1 MPLLSAFKGEET
13 LEDFNV
19 RVLFD
24 KLEDQNLH
32 LASQLARHEADLRGF
47 YNRIAMQNE
56 DLKKMLGEFDVTK
69 LEEWTERQRSA
80 AEGVTGTA
88 AAGSDGTTFVHT
100 DVRLGGAT
108 RVFKFTGALGFLF

>member
-1 MPLLSAFKGEET
+1 MLTAFKGEET

-32 LASQLARHEADLRGF
+32 LASQLARHEANLRGF
-47 YNRIAMQNE
+47 YDRIANQNDE
-56 DLKKMLGEFDVTK
+56 LKKMLSEFDISK

-80 AEGVTGTA
+80 AESATGSAGA
-88 AAGSDGTTFVHT
+88 ATNGTNFIHT
-100 DVRLGGAT
+100 GLTLGGTT
-108 RVFKFTGALGFLF
+108 RVFKFTGVIGF